1 MRKLLILIA
10 LMAVAPLARAQE
22 GSYTI
27 KSDVQ
32 GIDGDSYYL
41 TIWNGTSQTVR
52 KQADL
57 VDGQI
62 DYKDTTSVPLVI
74 RITVANKELYKM
86 AGRGS
91 FPAKSQSIWLVA
103 TPGDN
108 IILKG
113 QFSDFSE
120 VYPEGGKENES
131 IVKLTKEY
139 HPIVNDAVN
148 ISVTLATKKEELTEA
163 EIQELAAKQKEL
175 YKQSDAVMHAYL
187 KENASSIAG
196 LYYMNDMLL
205 RQNITPEFAEEAIRD
220 VASNYTVTPYY
231 ETIAQRIEGS
241 KYDVGTTIF
250 NIVST
255 NTPDGKKFN
264 SSDWKGKFFLID
276 FWGSW
281 CVPCLEDVPFLKNLR
296 DSHASKLHV
305 LGIASDKEEPW
316 KKAIVENGLDWTQ
329 VLNGKDS
336 EDFVAR
342 LNVTGFPTKILVAPN
357 GEIVYRTS
365 GGGEESFKK
374 MAKIIDDWK

>member
-163 EIQELAAKQKEL
+163 EIQELEAKQKEL

-231 ETIAQRIEGS
+231 ETIVQRIEGS

>member
-41 TIWNGTSQTVR
+41 TIWNGTSQTVS

-205 RQNITPEFAEEAIRD
+205 RQNITPEFAEEAIRG

-231 ETIAQRIEGS
+231 ETIVQRIEGS

>member
-41 TIWNGTSQTVR
+41 TIWNGTSQTVS

-231 ETIAQRIEGS
+231 ETIVQRIEGS

>member
-231 ETIAQRIEGS
+231 ETIVQRIEGS